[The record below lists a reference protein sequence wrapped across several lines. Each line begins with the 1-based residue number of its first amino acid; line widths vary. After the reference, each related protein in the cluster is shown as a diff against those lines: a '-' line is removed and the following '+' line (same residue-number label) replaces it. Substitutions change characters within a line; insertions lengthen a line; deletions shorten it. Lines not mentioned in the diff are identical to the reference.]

1 MTDLPPD
8 ERTSYDT
15 SQPGVLCE
23 QLLDALYD
31 GLLKYFLAHGHIPVE
46 RGSLKQAIDG
56 RCGLEVIFHLKTDL
70 KYELCVSIEGGRAIL
85 QVQSDTIQEKA
96 TELQDV
102 EITSTQHF
110 EEQARPLYEA
120 IEMDIQ
126 RIIYTN
132 S

>member
-1 MTDLPPD
+1 MTDLQPD
-8 ERTSYDT
+8 EHNSYDT
-15 SQPGVLCE
+15 PQPDVLCE
-23 QLLDALYD
+23 QLLNVLYD

-46 RGSLKQAIDG
+46 RGDSMQTLDG

-70 KYELCVSIEGGRAIL
+70 KYELRVSIESGRAIL
-85 QVQSDTIQEKA
+85 QVQSDTIQEKTA
-96 TELQDV
+96 ELQGV
-102 EITSTQHF
+102 ESTTTNHF